1 MKTLSQQVHF
11 SAFLCISL
19 LSTPVLATDWIN
31 PGEEQYR
38 LSFGAFLPSFD
49 TKLKVNNQDIDIGTE
64 VDLENDLGLKQEET
78 VVWGR
83 ADWRFAKRHRI
94 AVSYFRFKRD
104 ASATVLRDITIDDK
118 EYKAGAALATEFKL
132 QITPINYHYALVKKK
147 NLLLTA
153 TGGLHWFS
161 IDFKVRGTASVEGQ
175 EEQAEAGVAADAPMP
190 LLGLEFDYFLS
201 KRWTAAV
208 HGEVFSLDINDDT
221 FSFQGEIW
229 NLRLS
234 TEYWLLN
241 NFGAGFAVNWFR
253 VNVDV
258 NDKEWN
264 GGFDYSYF
272 GPQIYLSARF

>member
-1 MKTLSQQVHF
+1 MKTLTNIIHISALLCTGLNSSQG
-11 SAFLCISL
+11 
-19 LSTPVLATDWIN
+19 LATEWIN
-31 PGEEQYR
+31 PGEEKYR
-38 LSFGAFLPSFD
+38 LSLGAFLPSFD
-49 TKLKVNNQDIDIGTE
+49 TKLKVNNQDFDLGTE
-64 VDLENDLGLKQEET
+64 IDLENDLGLKQEES

-83 ADWRFAKRHRI
+83 ADWRFAKRH
-94 AVSYFRFKRD
+94 AVTLSYFRFKRD
-104 ASATVLRDITIDDK
+104 AGATALRDITIEDK
-118 EYKAGAALATEFKL
+118 EYKAGASLATEFKI
-132 QITPINYHYALVKKK
+132 QVIPINYHYSIIKRK

-161 IDFKVRGTASVEGQ
+161 INFNVSGKASVNAA
-175 EEQAEAGVAADAPMP
+175 EEQVEAGISADAPMP
-190 LLGLEFDYFLS
+190 LLGLEFDYFFT

-208 HGEVFSLDINDDT
+208 HGEVFSLDFNDDT

-241 NFGAGFAVNWFR
+241 NLGAGFAVNWFR

-272 GPQIYLSARF
+272 GPQIYLSTRF